1 MFPETRDAID
11 SKDEGRLVI
20 PNTPKNIKTH
30 THTQT
35 NICMYNARHSRFR
48 FVDWQTGI
56 HINVYERWSITYK
69 YHLHMSP
76 KRYFWYAG
84 RLKSTVPS
92 YDTQCLNEHLA
103 IGRLP
108 VTQRGNSVQFMC
120 SICHKYIQVHWVPA
134 NMWRKERAVQVIKDR
149 VHI

>member
-1 MFPETRDAID
+1 
-11 SKDEGRLVI
+11 
-20 PNTPKNIKTH
+20 
-30 THTQT
+30 
-35 NICMYNARHSRFR
+35 MYNARHSRFR

-108 VTQRGNSVQFMC
+108 VTQRGDSVQFMC
-120 SICHKYIQVHWVPA
+120 SICHKYIHVHWVPA

-149 VHI
+149 GAYLKEAVGCWAGVVIGVPNIDWISNIVGNRKFH